1 MKKRAPASRA
11 GRGHRSRAAG
21 PTRAHVDAPPRAF
34 LLPHALTFPPAS
46 TRNRGCRKPH
56 PSHPRK
62 PPVPVPPNNRADM
75 HRIASLGD
83 MQESNKHERHH
94 IAHGG
99 ARKQSTLWD
108 SDDEQHAAMVDLGKV
123 FEFVLKNTIVALV
136 AAVWQSVAG
145 LYYLAREGDYDAL
158 WEPATE
164 MFHGTD

>member
-1 MKKRAPASRA
+1 
-11 GRGHRSRAAG
+11 
-21 PTRAHVDAPPRAF
+21 
-34 LLPHALTFPPAS
+34 
-46 TRNRGCRKPH
+46 
-56 PSHPRK
+56 
-62 PPVPVPPNNRADM
+62 M

-123 FEFVLKNTIVALV
+123 FEFVLKNTVVALV
-136 AAVWQSVAG
+136 VAVWQSVAG

>member
-1 MKKRAPASRA
+1 MRPAPVTRTLYPRGNPGHGTNKNPPLVFIFFFFFSSL
-11 GRGHRSRAAG
+11 GRRRELTPCTPVLLSLDDSSQF
-21 PTRAHVDAPPRAF
+21 PT
-34 LLPHALTFPPAS
+34 
-46 TRNRGCRKPH
+46 
-56 PSHPRK
+56 
-62 PPVPVPPNNRADM
+62 M

-108 SDDEQHAAMVDLGKV
+108 SDDEQHAAMVDLGRV
-123 FEFVLKNTIVALV
+123 FEFVLKNTVVALV

>member
-34 LLPHALTFPPAS
+34 LLPHALTSPPLPPETEAAENL
-46 TRNRGCRKPH
+46 T
-56 PSHPRK
+56 PSHPK
-62 PPVPVPPNNRADM
+62 TSSSVPPNNRADM

-94 IAHGG
+94 ITHGG

-123 FEFVLKNTIVALV
+123 FEFVLKNTVVALV